1 MKKLEE
7 YIKIYK
13 IRLDRTRHLAHLT
26 IHDHGTCEQLVEQS
40 SRIKMV
46 LFKPFSISA
55 NDLSIHYLYLTKSI
69 YPLLDSVFY
78 TMSYIHKSIETGDV
92 DEFNELL
99 IEDLLDTVTDK
110 RERENLGKILTK
122 FNRTDMNRYFL
133 KAVWKFLAD
142 HLE

>member
-1 MKKLEE
+1 
-7 YIKIYK
+7 
-13 IRLDRTRHLAHLT
+13 
-26 IHDHGTCEQLVEQS
+26 
-40 SRIKMV
+40 
-46 LFKPFSISA
+46 
-55 NDLSIHYLYLTKSI
+55 
-69 YPLLDSVFY
+69 
-78 TMSYIHKSIETGDV
+78 MSYIHKSIETGDV